1 MMTTAAGADNA
12 VLASSG
18 ALLAPPSGIALNGNT
33 GPMTPQKMAAART
46 AAKNFEAFFVT
57 SMLES
62 MYAGM
67 KPDSTF
73 GGGNGEQMY
82 RSLLNQEYGKEIAQQ
97 GSLGI
102 SDRILSEMIRL
113 QEKH

>member
-1 MMTTAAGADNA
+1 MMMTTAAGADNA
-12 VLASSG
+12 MLASSG
-18 ALLAPPSGIALNGNT
+18 ALLTPPSGIALNSS

-67 KPDSTF
+67 KPDATF

-102 SDRILSEMIRL
+102 SDHILSEMIRL

>member
-1 MMTTAAGADNA
+1 MTDAAPQTGI
-12 VLASSG
+12 LATSG
-18 ALLAPPSGIALNGNT
+18 ALLGAPSGIALNAGS
-33 GPMTPQKMAAART
+33 GPMTPQRMAAAKA

-67 KPDSTF
+67 KPDPTF
-73 GGGNGEQMY
+73 GGGEGEQMY
-82 RSLLNQEYGKEIAQQ
+82 RSLLNQEYGKVIAAR
-97 GSLGI
+97 GSFGI
-102 SDRILSEMIRL
+102 ANQILSEMISL

>member
-1 MMTTAAGADNA
+1 MMNAATQTAI
-12 VLASSG
+12 LASSG
-18 ALLAPPSGIALNGNT
+18 ALLTQPAGIPLDPSNG
-33 GPMTPQKMAAART
+33 PLTPQKMAAART

-67 KPDSTF
+67 KPDATF
-73 GGGNGEQMY
+73 GGGSGEEMY
-82 RSLLNQEYGKEIAQQ
+82 RSLLNQEYGKVIAQR
-97 GSLGI
+97 GTLGI
-102 SDRILSEMIRL
+102 ANHILTEMISL